1 MYMDNVEKIISGNEQ
16 LAAFWSNSHGWAP
29 SSAAELMSKSRLDWQ
44 ASLSHSLRKWSS
56 IKDNDSGELI
66 LAWANLGVLV
76 EGSMKLFLSVFFEDY
91 SNDEG
96 KYLDFKTKD
105 QVDPDILAFEKL
117 KQFFRAKELVN
128 KKWFNFI
135 DRVQQ
140 RRNAIHAFKDRPIGT
155 VDEFYEDVENYL
167 GFLRDINSRLP
178 YPDEIMG
185 PAF

>member
-1 MYMDNVEKIISGNEQ
+1 MYMDNVEKIISGNVQ

-44 ASLSHSLRKWSS
+44 VSLSHSLRKWSS
-56 IKDNDSGELI
+56 IKENESGDLI
-66 LAWANLGVLV
+66 LAWANLGALV
-76 EGSMKLFLSVFFEDY
+76 EGSMKLFLSVYYEDY

-96 KYLDFKTKD
+96 KYLDFKNIH
-105 QVDPDILAFEKL
+105 QIDPDILSFEKL
-117 KQFFRAKELVN
+117 KQFFRVKELVN
-128 KKWFNFI
+128 ENWFHFI

-155 VDEFYEDVENYL
+155 AEEFYEDIENYL
-167 GFLRDINSRLP
+167 SFLRDINSGLP

-185 PAF
+185 PDF